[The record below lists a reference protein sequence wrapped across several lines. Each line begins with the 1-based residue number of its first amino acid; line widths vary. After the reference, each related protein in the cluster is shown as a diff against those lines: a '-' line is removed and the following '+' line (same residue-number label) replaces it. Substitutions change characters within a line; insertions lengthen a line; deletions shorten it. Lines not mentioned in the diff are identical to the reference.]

1 MTVVLTPIDAVAGLA
16 EAIEARHAA
25 GLDRYD
31 EWWEGVYRIVT
42 GPSPE
47 HGRLAAWL
55 ARALW
60 APSAAVGL
68 HVAAPINIGTDKAD
82 CRVPDIGVYRPE
94 TERTSP
100 AFLATAALVVELLSP
115 GEVAGAKLGF
125 YQGHGIEEVLEVDV
139 ATVRARLLV
148 RPDGTTDPAEPW
160 TEASAS
166 RVILGLLIADG
177 AVEVNGE
184 RYS

>member
-55 ARALW
+55 ARTLW
-60 APSAAVGL
+60 SPSAAVGL
-68 HVAAPINIGTDKAD
+68 HLAAPLNIGTDKAE
-82 CRVPDIGVYRPE
+82 CRVPDIGVHRPD

-100 AFLATAALVVELLSP
+100 AFLVTAVLVVELLSP
-115 GEVAGAKLGF
+115 TEVAGAKLDF
-125 YQGHGIEEVLEVDV
+125 YQSHGVEEVLEIDV
-139 ATVRARLLV
+139 ATGRARLLA
-148 RPDGTTDPAEPW
+148 RPDSTTEPADTWAEVGASHVIPGLVIVDGT
-160 TEASAS
+160 
-166 RVILGLLIADG
+166 
-177 AVEVNGE
+177 VEVNGE
-184 RYS
+184 RYP

>member
-16 EAIEARHAA
+16 EAIEARHEA

-55 ARALW
+55 GRALW
-60 APSAAVGL
+60 APSAAAGL

-82 CRVPDIGVYRPE
+82 CRVPDIGVYHPD
-94 TERTSP
+94 TPRTSP
-100 AFLATAALVVELLSP
+100 AFLATAVMAVELLSP
-115 GEVAGAKLGF
+115 GEAPESKLAFYRSHGVAEL
-125 YQGHGIEEVLEVDV
+125 LEVDV
-139 ATVRARLLV
+139 ATGAARLLL
-148 RPDGTTDPAEPW
+148 RPDSTAEPAAPW
-160 TEASAS
+160 AEATAS
-166 RVILGLLIADG
+166 QVIPGLVIVDG
-177 AVEVNGE
+177 AIEADGE